1 MQKEKRNIKE
11 TIPFDYDDFKIS
23 VFECEVGAFESA
35 FHEAIE
41 IKYYHKGGANVR
53 VNANMYEIEEGDI
66 TVVNPYEIHSCID
79 AFSSNAREYKIF
91 IDVGFLTEFTKGE
104 IDLRKEL
111 ITNGKR
117 IKNHIKGD
125 ERLKNIIL
133 KIYAELYNKKAN
145 YRLAVSAL
153 VTEMFIIF
161 LRKYLVKD
169 VTFGE
174 SKNLKRLGV
183 ITPALDKIF
192 KDYSQKITIEELADL
207 CHLSKYHFCHA
218 FKKEMDV
225 TAVQY
230 LINYRIS
237 VARAMLERSNDSVES
252 IAYQC
257 GFDDSSYFYRCY
269 KKITGESPKKKVKGE

>member
-23 VFECEVGAFESA
+23 VCECEVGAFESA

-53 VNANMYEIEEGDI
+53 VNTNMYEIEEGDI

-79 AFSSNAREYKIF
+79 AFNSNAREYKIF

-117 IKNHIKGD
+117 IKNHIKSD

-133 KIYAELYNKKAN
+133 KIYSELYNKKAN
-145 YRLAVSAL
+145 YRLAVYSL

-169 VTFGE
+169 AVLGE

-192 KDYSQKITIEELADL
+192 KDYSQKITIEELSSL
-207 CHLSKYHFCHA
+207 CHLSRYHFCHT
-218 FKKEMDV
+218 FKKEMGV

-230 LINYRIS
+230 LINYRVS
-237 VARAMLERSNDSVES
+237 VARAMIERSEDSVES

-257 GFDDSSYFYRCY
+257 GFDDLSYFYRCY
-269 KKITGESPKKKVKGE
+269 KKVRGESPKKNNR